1 MSTIILKY
9 SDLFENDG
17 GIEQVIRDLEA
28 GQARIVQI
36 AKDIKSE
43 FNKNFDLSDNEAI
56 ADFEKQTENLA
67 DNLGDLQKAQ
77 EKVAEMQQQWNKVV
91 RASNRTTD
99 EQIDNLA
106 RLSSFAIL
114 VLCSSNSCNLFIA
127 SLRWAIVSEP

>member
-43 FNKNFDLSDNEAI
+43 FNKNFDFSDNEAI

-106 RLSSFAIL
+106 RLDKELQGYRNELLISAE
-114 VLCSSNSCNLFIA
+114 
-127 SLRWAIVSEP
+127 LRQIGRAHV